1 MSDPSCVD
9 WFHGRITRDA
19 AENLLQKTAMVD
31 GTYLLRESTSAV
43 GSYVLSVCKDHKV
56 CFVFSLMY
64 LYQTLSIFYLPL
76 CQLFV
81 TWNILL

>member
-56 CFVFSLMY
+56 CYLFPLMY
-64 LYQTLSIFYLPL
+64 ITR
-76 CQLFV
+76 V
-81 TWNILL
+81 